1 MAAVRVVIV
10 DDMLLLRDGL
20 ARILRDRGVEVV
32 AEASSGDGLVDL
44 VRRTQ
49 PDVVILDIR
58 MPPTF
63 TDEGLVAAAAV
74 REAHPNVAILVLSQ
88 FLDAAHAVRLLQET
102 PERSGYLLKD
112 RVMDMATLVDALRR
126 LTEGETVID
135 PTIVSQVMRRRRSSP
150 AVELTDRE
158 QEVLSLV
165 AEGLSNRAIADRLV
179 INERT
184 VETHTARIFTKL
196 GLAQSPELHRRVSA
210 VLTYLRS

>member
-1 MAAVRVVIV
+1 VAALRVVIV
-10 DDMLLLRDGL
+10 DDMLLLREGL
-20 ARILRDRGVEVV
+20 ARILRDRGIEVV
-32 AEASSGDGLVDL
+32 AEASSADAIVDL

-74 REAHPNVAILVLSQ
+74 REAHPDVAILVLSQ

-135 PTIVSQVMRRRRSSP
+135 PTIVTQVMRRRRSSP
-150 AVELTDRE
+150 AVELTERE
-158 QEVLSLV
+158 QEVLALV
-165 AEGLSNRAIADRLV
+165 AEGLSNQAIAARLV

-184 VETHTARIFTKL
+184 VETHTTRIFTKL
-196 GLAQSPELHRRVSA
+196 GLAQSPELHRRVMA

>member
-1 MAAVRVVIV
+1 MKVVIV
-10 DDMLLLRDGL
+10 DDMLLLREGL

-44 VRRTQ
+44 VRRTE
-49 PDVVILDIR
+49 PDAVILDIR

-63 TDEGLVAAAAV
+63 TDEGLVAAARL
-74 REAHPNVAILVLSQ
+74 REAHPAVAILVLSQ
-88 FLDAAHAVRLLQET
+88 FLDAAHALRLLHEA

-112 RVMDMATLVDALRR
+112 RVMDMATLTDALRR

-135 PTIVSQVMRRRRSSP
+135 PTIVTQVMRRRRSSP

-158 QEVLSLV
+158 QEVLALV
-165 AEGLSNRAIADRLV
+165 AEGLSNQAIAQRLV

-196 GLAQSPELHRRVSA
+196 GLAQSPDLHRRVMA
-210 VLTYLRS
+210 VLTYLRA